1 MEEMK
6 NNIHLIVGED
16 DFLVESAA
24 KKIIET
30 SVPEELRTSAVEIIA
45 GASDNAEGQLDSIA
59 QCKSSVMTPPFLD
72 PVKLTWWRGV
82 SFLPGGGRGG
92 KIADDVKKALES
104 FADTITSSPLPKDQI
119 LIISATKLL
128 KTSTFAKTIFKG
140 AEFIEFVTE
149 GKWEK
154 DKAAAALMRLPEM
167 AKQEGVSF
175 EAGADVEFIAKVG
188 HDTRTIFSELQKL
201 RDFLGKEKRA
211 VTLAD
216 IAEITSVS
224 SSEPELWEMIG
235 AICSRN
241 PQQVLKLY
249 SRFEQGNGFAIRLLN
264 TLEKSFREMIV
275 ARDAIDNKWLS
286 LGGVWSK
293 KIPPEQIEALD
304 ATGVG
309 PNTLKTAWAARK
321 IVQNAN
327 AFSLTELRQ
336 ARFRLLRLRERVV
349 SGGSEEL
356 IISELLRI
364 SKRRT

>member
-1 MEEMK
+1 MSEIA

-24 KKIIET
+24 KKIIDA
-30 SVPEELRTSAVEIIA
+30 SVPAELRSSAVEVIS
-45 GASDNAEGQLDSIA
+45 GASDNAEGQLASIS

-82 SFLPGGGRGG
+82 TFLPGGGRGG
-92 KIADDVKKALES
+92 KITDEVKKSLES
-104 FADTITSSPLPKDQI
+104 FADSITESPLPKDQV
-119 LIISATKLL
+119 LIITATKLL
-128 KTSTFAKTIFKG
+128 KTSVFAKTILKS
-140 AEFIEFVTE
+140 AEFIEFVVE

-167 AKQEGVSF
+167 AKEEGLTF
-175 EAGADVEFIAKVG
+175 EQGAAAEFIAKVG
-188 HDTRTIFSELQKL
+188 HDTRTIYSELQKL
-201 RDFLGKEKRA
+201 RVYLGKEKRA

-216 IAEITSVS
+216 VAEITSVS
-224 SSEPELWEMIG
+224 SAEPELWEMVG

-241 PQQVLKLY
+241 PQQVLKIY
-249 SRFEQGNGFAIRLLN
+249 SRFEQSNSFAIRILN

-293 KIPPEQIEALD
+293 KIPPEQIENLD
-304 ATGVG
+304 ASGVG
-309 PNTLKTAWAARK
+309 PNTLKTAWAARR
-321 IVQNAN
+321 IVVNAN
-327 AFSLTELRQ
+327 AFTLLELRQ
-336 ARFRLLRLRERVV
+336 ARFRLLRLRERLV

-356 IISELLRI
+356 IIPELLRI
-364 SKRRT
+364 AKKR